1 MLAQFVQEGS
11 DIDHVPAAD
20 VAAGSVVVQG
30 DLVGVAQRDIKAG
43 ELGTLTVGEA
53 VFDLPKATTAGSAIP
68 VGSKVYWDAVNNLA
82 KTDDGGGTNKYLGKT
97 ILAAADA
104 DASVRVRLQQ

>member
-68 VGSKVYWDAVNNLA
+68 AGAKVYWDTAESVV
-82 KTDDGGGTNKYLGKT
+82 KTDDESGANKYVGKT

-104 DASVRVRLQQ
+104 DATARVRLQQ